1 MKGGEQI
8 SENDNFVSLVS
19 NIWEKMQKCRVYR
32 SKPFDS
38 PERSDNKENVMLIDS
53 PVDPVGVTFR
63 F

>member
-19 NIWEKMQKCRVYR
+19 NIWKKMQKCRVYR